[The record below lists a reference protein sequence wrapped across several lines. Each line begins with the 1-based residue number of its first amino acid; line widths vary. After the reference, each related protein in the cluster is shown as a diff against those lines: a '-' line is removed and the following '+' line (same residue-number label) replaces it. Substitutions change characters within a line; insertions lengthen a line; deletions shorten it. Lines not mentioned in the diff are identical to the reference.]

1 MHPFIDISADLDLRK
16 STTIGP
22 NPDCWWFT
30 DDIAGVLPIF
40 PARIMF
46 WTHQPVTYMHI
57 MYQADLIR
65 LNRNNQIA

>member
-1 MHPFIDISADLDLRK
+1 
-16 STTIGP
+16 
-22 NPDCWWFT
+22 
-30 DDIAGVLPIF
+30 VLPIF